1 MTNMKKSILLATVAA
16 LLVSVC
22 LVSSAR
28 GARSVQAAPADT
40 LVINTTELCKDVIG
54 YDGPTPL
61 VIKVVNGVVAK
72 VEALPNTE
80 SPSYFERVI
89 QGGLLK
95 AAVGKKVSDAAKM
108 KSRTFAPALPKPPG
122 SNFIFSRK
130 VLSLWRLTGSAVSL
144 HK

>member
-1 MTNMKKSILLATVAA
+1 MTNMKKSILLAAVAA

-28 GARSVQAAPADT
+28 GARPAQAAPADT

-61 VIKVVNGVVAK
+61 VIKVVNGVVAS

-80 SPSYFERVI
+80 SPSYFDRVI
-89 QGGLLK
+89 KGGLLK
-95 AAVGKKVSDAAKM
+95 AVVGKKVDEAAKM
-108 KSRTFAPALPKPPG
+108 KLD
-122 SNFIFSRK
+122 
-130 VLSLWRLTGSAVSL
+130 AVSGATYSSEAVIENL
-144 HK
+144 RAGLQKAARK

>member
-1 MTNMKKSILLATVAA
+1 MINVKNSMLLAALAA
-16 LLVSVC
+16 LLISVC
-22 LVSSAR
+22 LAGSAHGTRFAQESS
-28 GARSVQAAPADT
+28 ADT

-61 VIKVVNGVVAK
+61 VIKVVGGVVAK

-95 AAVGKKVSDAAKM
+95 AVVGKKVTEAAQM
-108 KSRTFAPALPKPPG
+108 KLD
-122 SNFIFSRK
+122 
-130 VLSLWRLTGSAVSL
+130 AVSGATYSSEAVIENL
-144 HK
+144 RAGLAEAARK